1 MKAYLPLLG
10 SFPRLSHDQPDL
22 DLNLSLNCLRES
34 SKEPLPMVL
43 DWPYSPTRP
52 HRVQVR

>member
-22 DLNLSLNCLRES
+22 DLNLSLNCLRAS
-34 SKEPLPMVL
+34 SKEPLPIVL
-43 DWPYSPTRP
+43 D
-52 HRVQVR
+52 